1 MNPCFNYNV
10 LFNISD
16 NTSFIDSP
24 KDGIYATRNFD
35 QLGRDEFFAINDKM
49 TGLHIFKITDTVV
62 SKKIDARA
70 DTGRHQKERKFKAI
84 YCPELYMS
92 YNSSNSYVPI
102 NGIEFDGSKITID
115 CACITSLAVFKKIV
129 LDPRQKYIYSSE
141 FWLKKIDINNVSNY
155 TIYDDEENVMTMS
168 SGPLQKN

>member
-10 LFNISD
+10 LLNISD

-24 KDGIYATRNFD
+24 KDGIYATRPFE

-49 TGLHIFKITDTVV
+49 TGLHLFKVTDTLV
-62 SKKIDARA
+62 SKKSSG
-70 DTGRHQKERKFKAI
+70 TGSNIKERKFKAI

-92 YNSSNSYVPI
+92 YMSTNSFVPI
-102 NGIEFDGSKITID
+102 NSIEFSGSKITID
-115 CACITSLAVFKKIV
+115 CACITSLAIFKKIV

-141 FWLKKIDINNVSNY
+141 FWLKKVDINNTSNY
-155 TIYDDEENVMTMS
+155 TVYDDEETIMAIS
-168 SGPLQKN
+168 STFADNTKK